1 MGGFITQESIDEV
14 SNKTDII
21 QVIGEYVPLNQR
33 GSDFSGCCP
42 FHNEKTPSFHVS
54 ADRKLFHC
62 FGCGVGGTVINFIM
76 EMEKLTFPG
85 AIEFLAKKAGVQLH
99 YSDSGKENQKED
111 PNQKLK
117 EELIDLYNRTASS
130 FHYMLMRTE
139 AGKFALEYI
148 QNRGLTTETLEK
160 FKIGYSPA
168 DRKWLRKFLLSKN
181 YSAQFLDKSGLFSK
195 KYPDIAFF
203 SDRLMFPI
211 FDRNGN
217 VVAMGGRF
225 LRGDPNTSPKYINS
239 GDLIQYKKGSTLYA
253 FNFAKKSI
261 RESRKVIFCEGYMDC
276 ITYHQCGITYAV
288 APLGTALT
296 DEQII
301 MVKPFVDTILLSFDS
316 DGAGQKATRRA
327 IQMCRKHGITVKI
340 VRLSGGKDPA
350 EIMLKFGAETLTNE
364 VSSAILDSDYLL
376 SILLELYPK
385 ENPEGKTKACMDFF
399 SYLDVLQ
406 SDVQREA
413 CLEQLCQAFEIDLE
427 AARKDYTNRERL
439 SQRIGK
445 VAVTTQNRVQQQE
458 KLKMS
463 AELRAVL
470 TAVVDEPKYFQKM
483 KQEISVNDLDDPQAK
498 ELFTVMDE
506 CLKGGCFS
514 VSNILNRC
522 NSDEFRSVIMKS
534 MTEYSSHVE
543 KSVNDSIVLVKRNIL
558 EKKGQSILQE
568 IKRLERSSL
577 QEDRDRVKD
586 MLSKKIEVD
595 RQIALLKG

>member
-139 AGKFALEYI
+139 AGKFALDYI

-439 SQRIGK
+439 SQRISK

>member
-439 SQRIGK
+439 SQRISK

-498 ELFTVMDE
+498 ELFSVMDE